1 MEHILCHNF
10 YIFLIGTIILSHI
23 RPQISIKLYPT
34 MSKSNKKQ
42 KLEVPTLTAEEK
54 RVVMIQY
61 EKENESEGAQKLL
74 DEYLKFMMIKIGE
87 KDTNDKKVAPSKKID
102 EMWHSHVS
110 VFCI

>member
-1 MEHILCHNF
+1 
-10 YIFLIGTIILSHI
+10 
-23 RPQISIKLYPT
+23 

-61 EKENESEGAQKLL
+61 EKENDSEGAQKLL
-74 DEYLKFMMIKIGE
+74 EEYLKFMMIKIGE

-110 VFCI
+110 VFINT